1 LTTQIEINPV
11 EAVRMAATAILEETK
26 SGELGFDARAARL
39 YQLNEMIVDLT
50 PEQRNTPGMILLLDK
65 LSDAFLHEVIKDP
78 TPWKSRNQEYPILS
92 AKMEERR
99 TSKNVEETI
108 ALATY
113 DSNKRKRSAPTRRVK
128 TRHENYLAN
137 ENTQSENKARKKRYD
152 DFVKGRKSAITI
164 MKVSIQSKECS
175 GGKYLKTSVQ

>member
-1 LTTQIEINPV
+1 
-11 EAVRMAATAILEETK
+11 MAATAILEETK
-26 SGELGFDARAARL
+26 SGKLGFDDRVARL
-39 YQLNEMIVDLT
+39 DRLSEMVVDLT
-50 PEQRNTPGMILLLDK
+50 TEQRNTPGMVLLLDK

-92 AKMEERR
+92 ANMEERR

-128 TRHENYLAN
+128 TRYENNLAN
-137 ENTQSENKARKKRYD
+137 EKIHTENKERKKRYD
-152 DFVKGRKSAITI
+152 AFVKGRKSATII
-164 MKVSIQSKECS
+164 MKVSINKEES
-175 GGKYLKTSVQ
+175 ANDKYFKAQI

>member
-1 LTTQIEINPV
+1 MTTPIEINPV

-26 SGELGFDARAARL
+26 SGELGFDARLARL
-39 YQLNEMIVDLT
+39 DQLSEMIADLT
-50 PEQRNTPGMILLLDK
+50 PAQRNSPNMILLLDK

-92 AKMEERR
+92 ESMEERR
-99 TSKNVEETI
+99 TSKNVDFII
-108 ALATY
+108 AEATY
-113 DSNKRKRSAPTRRVK
+113 DSTKRKRSTPTRRVK

-152 DFVKGRKSAITI
+152 DFVKGKKNATTI
-164 MKVSIQSKECS
+164 MKVSIKSEEGANDVYFKAQI
-175 GGKYLKTSVQ
+175 